1 MHSGPENNQLNDND
15 LDQVHGGEDGS
26 SLRAEALNAYNL
38 VNEHRQDAGL
48 DELNWD
54 MNLEQ
59 VSEVRAEEAGD
70 VFTHTRPDG
79 QAWNKATSPVQGGE
93 NLAFG
98 FDNADDVVDDW
109 MDSPTHRDNIHYS
122 DFEKGAIAIYQDN
135 DDTLYWSHQF
145 GY

>member
-1 MHSGPENNQLNDND
+1 ENNQLNDND
-15 LDQVHGGEDGS
+15 LDQVHGGGDDS
-26 SLRAEALNAYNL
+26 PLRSQALEAGNL
-38 VNEHRQDAGL
+38 INELRENAGL
-48 DELNWD
+48 NDLDWN

-59 VSEVRAEEAGD
+59 VSEVRAEEAHD

-98 FDNADDVVDDW
+98 FDNADDVVDGW